1 MNIDGSV
8 VVLFLFICDI
18 VSLDFN
24 P

>member
-18 VSLDFN
+18 ISLDFN